1 MPLSAQR
8 SIRSNLLAVA
18 TVAALSAVC
27 AAPAF
32 AGQAD
37 VRGLRG
43 GGEYDQFIVKY
54 RDGSSTRTSANA
66 MASSLTVAADAIAP
80 RQGKR
85 LGLKH
90 LRRMALGADVVRSDR
105 KLGRAE
111 AEALMRK
118 LASDPNVEYVEPDLM
133 MHALSVPNDPM
144 FAQQWHYA
152 NSAVG
157 INAPTA
163 WDTTTGTGAVVA
175 VIDSGILAHADLNGN
190 LLPGYDMVSSTS
202 GGLCGDFTFG
212 CGASDDGDGRDADP
226 NDASNVVHGT
236 HVAGTVAAV
245 GNNGV
250 GVTGVAYGAKVVPVR
265 VLGRKGSGT
274 TSDILDAITWASGGS
289 VSGVPANA
297 NPAEVINLSLG
308 GPTACSAATQA
319 AIDAA
324 VARGTVIIAAA
335 GNFNNDVSKNNPA
348 GCNNVISVAAADRG
362 GRRAYYSTW
371 GASIDVTAPGGE
383 VCTPATEFLP
393 LNESPS
399 GKCTAERFPENGVLS
414 TIDGN
419 NYASMPWQGTSM
431 AAPHVAGI
439 AALIQAAA
447 SSPRTPAQIEQILES
462 TARPIAAADC
472 PGGCGAGLVDA
483 AAAVAAVGGGTP
495 GNQAP
500 VANFSSSVSGLTAS
514 FTDSSS
520 DSDGTIASRS
530 WNFGDGTSSTATNP
544 SKTYTAAGTYT
555 VTLTVTDNGGAT
567 NAKTAS
573 VVVGGSGGVQTYSN
587 TTDYPIAD
595 NATVD
600 SPITVSGRS
609 GNAPSNA
616 VVTVAIVHTYQGDLK
631 VDLVAPDGSLYN
643 IHNRTGWSTDNVNK
657 TVTFNLS
664 SEPLNGTWKLRVND
678 NAANDTGKID
688 SWSVK
693 F

>member
-27 AAPAF
+27 AAPAL

-37 VRGLRG
+37 GRGLRG

-90 LRRMALGADVVRSDR
+90 LRRMAQGADVVRSDR

-348 GCNNVISVAAADRG
+348 GCKNVI
-362 GRRAYYSTW
+362 W
-371 GASIDVTAPGGE
+371 G
-383 VCTPATEFLP
+383 
-393 LNESPS
+393 
-399 GKCTAERFPENGVLS
+399 
-414 TIDGN
+414 
-419 NYASMPWQGTSM
+419 
-431 AAPHVAGI
+431 
-439 AALIQAAA
+439 
-447 SSPRTPAQIEQILES
+447 
-462 TARPIAAADC
+462 
-472 PGGCGAGLVDA
+472 A
-483 AAAVAAVGGGTP
+483 AAAR
-495 GNQAP
+495 
-500 VANFSSSVSGLTAS
+500 L
-514 FTDSSS
+514 
-520 DSDGTIASRS
+520 
-530 WNFGDGTSSTATNP
+530 
-544 SKTYTAAGTYT
+544 
-555 VTLTVTDNGGAT
+555 
-567 NAKTAS
+567 
-573 VVVGGSGGVQTYSN
+573 
-587 TTDYPIAD
+587 
-595 NATVD
+595 
-600 SPITVSGRS
+600 
-609 GNAPSNA
+609 
-616 VVTVAIVHTYQGDLK
+616 
-631 VDLVAPDGSLYN
+631 LVRES
-643 IHNRTGWSTDNVNK
+643 
-657 TVTFNLS
+657 
-664 SEPLNGTWKLRVND
+664 
-678 NAANDTGKID
+678 
-688 SWSVK
+688 
-693 F
+693 